1 MLKIKEL
8 EGDIKRLEEL
18 IGKTSSTLEEI
29 EKRIREA
36 ENKTKKLEKLKKIL
50 KMIEEIRS
58 AYKDIIPALRQTYT
72 EGLKYSVQS
81 VIDSLTISAGRSL
94 EVEIDDEYTPILREE
109 EGFKRSSTIIS
120 GGERT
125 WLSLAYKI
133 GLGQLIFESRTGRSL
148 DLLILDEPTEALG
161 TEDGSINALASAL
174 MNLKL
179 IKQIIAVTH
188 SEELAALAANRILV
202 EKQKG
207 ISSIKSL

>member
-1 MLKIKEL
+1 
-8 EGDIKRLEEL
+8 
-18 IGKTSSTLEEI
+18 
-29 EKRIREA
+29 
-36 ENKTKKLEKLKKIL
+36 
-50 KMIEEIRS
+50 
-58 AYKDIIPALRQTYT
+58 
-72 EGLKYSVQS
+72 
-81 VIDSLTISAGRSL
+81 
-94 EVEIDDEYTPILREE
+94 
-109 EGFKRSSTIIS
+109 
-120 GGERT
+120 
-125 WLSLAYKI
+125 LAYKI